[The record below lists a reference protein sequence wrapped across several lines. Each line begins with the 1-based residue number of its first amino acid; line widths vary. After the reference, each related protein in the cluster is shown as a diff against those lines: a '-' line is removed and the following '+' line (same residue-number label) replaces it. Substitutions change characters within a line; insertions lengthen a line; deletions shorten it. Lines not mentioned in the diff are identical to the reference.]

1 MVNTEDNTLPE
12 NWSSSLVLGGTP
24 GLKNGLSS
32 LSNIGEST
40 LVPSNFQL
48 SQNYPNPFNN
58 QTVIEFVLPEK
69 SQAKITVFDIL
80 GREIIILKDN
90 ILSPGTYIVNWDCRD
105 TIGRIVPAGV
115 YFYRLDT
122 IGFNDVKKMIYIK

>member
-1 MVNTEDNTLPE
+1 M
-12 NWSSSLVLGGTP
+12 
-24 GLKNGLSS
+24 
-32 LSNIGEST
+32 
-40 LVPSNFQL
+40 
-48 SQNYPNPFNN
+48 
-58 QTVIEFVLPEK
+58 PEK

-90 ILSPGTYIVNWDCRD
+90 ILSPGTYTVNWDCRD